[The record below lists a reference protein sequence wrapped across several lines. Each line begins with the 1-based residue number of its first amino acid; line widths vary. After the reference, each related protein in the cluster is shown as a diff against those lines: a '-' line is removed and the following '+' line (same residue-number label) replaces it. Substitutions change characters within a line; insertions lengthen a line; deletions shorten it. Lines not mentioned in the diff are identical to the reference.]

1 MLSVKQSNY
10 VVLINSFNNENNIS
24 HLTSSHNFCPFFF
37 QHGPLSFSCV
47 RAVPFR
53 VYRVRAR
60 FPLTN

>member
-24 HLTSSHNFCPFFF
+24 HLTSSHNFAHFF

-53 VYRVRAR
+53 VYRVCAR
-60 FPLTN
+60 FPLTK